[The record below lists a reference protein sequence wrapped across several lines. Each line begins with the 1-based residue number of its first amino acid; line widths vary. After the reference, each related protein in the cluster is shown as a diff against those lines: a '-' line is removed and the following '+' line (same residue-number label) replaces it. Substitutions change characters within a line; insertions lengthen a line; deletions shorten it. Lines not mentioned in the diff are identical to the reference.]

1 MVQKWDSQNIPLN
14 YEKQVVIV
22 PLNDIN
28 LA

>member
-1 MVQKWDSQNIPLN
+1 MVQNWDSQNIPLN

>member
-1 MVQKWDSQNIPLN
+1 MVQKWDSQNIPLS